1 LSHFWTSVEERL
13 NVGVQDE
20 VHLPALDRNH
30 ERIECIVRPAARP
43 ESVAEP
49 EEVFLVDGIQHRCRR
64 PLDDLVFQRCD
75 RERALP
81 PVRLGN
87 VYAP

>member
-1 LSHFWTSVEERL
+1 MSHPWLTVSK
-13 NVGVQDE
+13 NDWN
-20 VHLPALDRNH
+20 HLPAFDRDH
-30 ERIECIVRPAARP
+30 ERIECIVCPAARP

-49 EEVFLVDGIQHRCRR
+49 EEVFLVDGVQHRCRR
-64 PLDDLVFQRCD
+64 PLDNLVLQRCD